1 MKISELNLLSSQ
13 TIVFIQNKMNTNP
26 NHLNRKI
33 KEPLEQ
39 QFKVNI
45 GKLDQEYCS
54 FMLLQRIRLTTPW
67 TTPLRLNTKLLSNS
81 RMKAKIEVI
90 YEKTC
95 SNHFLIFYLCS
106 ILILKS
112 RLSKIIYL
120 HRMKCV
126 ICCFGELLIYNG
138 MTQLIKSRIKNYER
152 VFFRLFWMQFWYG
165 SRFSRDG
172 FTPEKIISFLILFTK
187 QMWLV

>member
-1 MKISELNLLSSQ
+1 MKISELNLLSWQ

-26 NHLNRKI
+26 SHLNRKI
-33 KEPLEQ
+33 KKPLEQ

-45 GKLDQEYCS
+45 GKLYQEYCS

-67 TTPLRLNTKLLSNS
+67 TTPLTLNTKLLSNS

-90 YEKTC
+90 YKKTC
-95 SNHFLIFYLCS
+95 SNHFLICYLCS

-165 SRFSRDG
+165 SRFSQDG
-172 FTPEKIISFLILFTK
+172 FTPEKIISFLMLFTK